1 MSNVKRLLILGIAAG
16 LAFSVVGN
24 TAAGFNLGKVLN
36 KVGVSTT
43 ESSEEPLYEGEP
55 ADGTRENG
63 MVYNAEVHGW
73 YDEKTGALL
82 SRNDAEARR
91 MPAPPGPTTAKCDL
105 IYGIVKAGRE
115 DLEVRLENNL
125 LILKTRGS
133 LWDGGTGEKGEI
145 SIILP
150 EECKK
155 GVVYKPKADH
165 YFTFDKPN
173 RDGPVTLVRHEGY
186 VIGFDTVSYTHLTLP
201 TN

>member
-16 LAFSVVGN
+16 LAFSVMGN

-63 MVYNAEVHGW
+63 IVYNAEVHGW

-186 VIGFDTVSYTHLTLP
+186 VIGFDTER
-201 TN
+201 

>member
-16 LAFSVVGN
+16 LAFSVMGN

-105 IYGIVKAGRE
+105 IYSIVKAGRE

-186 VIGFDTVSYTHLTLP
+186 VIGFDTER
-201 TN
+201 

>member
-16 LAFSVVGN
+16 LAFSVMGN

-91 MPAPPGPTTAKCDL
+91 MPAPPGPTMAKCDL

-186 VIGFDTVSYTHLTLP
+186 VIGFDTER
-201 TN
+201 

>member
-1 MSNVKRLLILGIAAG
+1 MSNVRRLLILGIAAG

-105 IYGIVKAGRE
+105 IYGIMKAGRE

-186 VIGFDTVSYTHLTLP
+186 VIGFDTER
-201 TN
+201 

>member
-1 MSNVKRLLILGIAAG
+1 MSNVRRLLILGIAAG

-173 RDGPVTLVRHEGY
+173 RDGPVTLVRNEGY
-186 VIGFDTVSYTHLTLP
+186 VIGFDTER
-201 TN
+201 

>member
-82 SRNDAEARR
+82 SRNDAGARR

-186 VIGFDTVSYTHLTLP
+186 VIGFDTER
-201 TN
+201 

>member
-1 MSNVKRLLILGIAAG
+1 
-16 LAFSVVGN
+16 
-24 TAAGFNLGKVLN
+24 
-36 KVGVSTT
+36 
-43 ESSEEPLYEGEP
+43 
-55 ADGTRENG
+55 
-63 MVYNAEVHGW
+63 
-73 YDEKTGALL
+73 
-82 SRNDAEARR
+82 

-165 YFTFDKPN
+165 YFTCLLYTSGNFIDTSLLTEI
-173 RDGPVTLVRHEGY
+173 DQDFPVRIIHANTSENKTLQISRGHIKVFYHYIMQGQYRK
-186 VIGFDTVSYTHLTLP
+186 VL
-201 TN
+201 

>member
-1 MSNVKRLLILGIAAG
+1 MSNVRKLLILGIAAG

-43 ESSEEPLYEGEP
+43 ESSEEPLYEGDP

-186 VIGFDTVSYTHLTLP
+186 VIGFDTER
-201 TN
+201 

>member
-1 MSNVKRLLILGIAAG
+1 MSNVRRLLILGIAAG

-173 RDGPVTLVRHEGY
+173 RDGPVTLIRHEGY
-186 VIGFDTVSYTHLTLP
+186 VIGFDTER
-201 TN
+201 

>member
-16 LAFSVVGN
+16 LAFSVMGN

-36 KVGVSTT
+36 KVGVSTM

-186 VIGFDTVSYTHLTLP
+186 VIGFDTER
-201 TN
+201 

>member
-24 TAAGFNLGKVLN
+24 TSAGFNLGKVLN

-186 VIGFDTVSYTHLTLP
+186 VIGFDTER
-201 TN
+201 

>member
-1 MSNVKRLLILGIAAG
+1 MSNVRRLLILGIAAG
-16 LAFSVVGN
+16 LAFSVMGN

-165 YFTFDKPN
+165 YFTFNKPN

-186 VIGFDTVSYTHLTLP
+186 VIGFDTER
-201 TN
+201 

>member
-16 LAFSVVGN
+16 LAFSVMGN

-186 VIGFDTVSYTHLTLP
+186 FIGFDTER
-201 TN
+201 

>member
-1 MSNVKRLLILGIAAG
+1 MPNVKRLLILGIAAG

-186 VIGFDTVSYTHLTLP
+186 VIGFDTER
-201 TN
+201 

>member
-16 LAFSVVGN
+16 LAFSVMGN

-186 VIGFDTVSYTHLTLP
+186 VIGFDAER
-201 TN
+201 

>member
-36 KVGVSTT
+36 KVGISTT

-186 VIGFDTVSYTHLTLP
+186 VIGFDTER
-201 TN
+201 

>member
-16 LAFSVVGN
+16 LAFSVMGN

-173 RDGPVTLVRHEGY
+173 RDGPVTLVP
-186 VIGFDTVSYTHLTLP
+186 VSYTHLTLP
-201 TN
+201 TILRV

>member
-16 LAFSVVGN
+16 VAFSVMGN

-186 VIGFDTVSYTHLTLP
+186 VIGFDTER
-201 TN
+201 

>member
-16 LAFSVVGN
+16 LACSVMGN

-63 MVYNAEVHGW
+63 MVYNVEVHGW
-73 YDEKTGALL
+73 YDEKTGTLL

-186 VIGFDTVSYTHLTLP
+186 VIGFDTER
-201 TN
+201 

>member
-16 LAFSVVGN
+16 LAFSVIGN

-150 EECKK
+150 EEFKK

-186 VIGFDTVSYTHLTLP
+186 VIGFDTER
-201 TN
+201 

>member
-1 MSNVKRLLILGIAAG
+1 MSNVRRLLILGIAAG

-125 LILKTRGS
+125 LILKTRVS

-186 VIGFDTVSYTHLTLP
+186 VIGFDTER
-201 TN
+201 

>member
-1 MSNVKRLLILGIAAG
+1 MSNLKRLLILGIAAG
-16 LAFSVVGN
+16 LAFSVMGN

-186 VIGFDTVSYTHLTLP
+186 VIGFDTER
-201 TN
+201 

>member
-1 MSNVKRLLILGIAAG
+1 MSNVRRLLILGIAAG

-43 ESSEEPLYEGEP
+43 ESSEEPVYEGEP

-186 VIGFDTVSYTHLTLP
+186 VIGFDTER
-201 TN
+201 

>member
-1 MSNVKRLLILGIAAG
+1 MPNVRRLLILGIAAG

-186 VIGFDTVSYTHLTLP
+186 VIGFDTER
-201 TN
+201 

>member
-1 MSNVKRLLILGIAAG
+1 MSNVKRLLMLGIAAG
-16 LAFSVVGN
+16 LAFSVMGN

-36 KVGVSTT
+36 KVGVSTM

-186 VIGFDTVSYTHLTLP
+186 VIGFDTER
-201 TN
+201 

>member
-1 MSNVKRLLILGIAAG
+1 MGGVNLSNVKRLLILGIAAG
-16 LAFSVVGN
+16 LAFSVIGN

-186 VIGFDTVSYTHLTLP
+186 VIGFDTER
-201 TN
+201 

>member
-1 MSNVKRLLILGIAAG
+1 MSNVRRLLILGIAAG

-91 MPAPPGPTTAKCDL
+91 MPALPGPTTAKCDL

-186 VIGFDTVSYTHLTLP
+186 VIGFDTER
-201 TN
+201 

>member
-16 LAFSVVGN
+16 LAFSVMGN

-173 RDGPVTLVRHEGY
+173 RDGTVTLVRHEGY
-186 VIGFDTVSYTHLTLP
+186 VIGFDTER
-201 TN
+201 

>member
-16 LAFSVVGN
+16 LAFSVIGN

-145 SIILP
+145 SIVLP

-186 VIGFDTVSYTHLTLP
+186 VIGFDTER
-201 TN
+201 

>member
-145 SIILP
+145 RIILP

-186 VIGFDTVSYTHLTLP
+186 VIGFDTER
-201 TN
+201 

>member
-133 LWDGGTGEKGEI
+133 LWDGGTGEKVEI

-186 VIGFDTVSYTHLTLP
+186 VIGFDTER
-201 TN
+201 

>member
-16 LAFSVVGN
+16 LAFSVMGN

-73 YDEKTGALL
+73 YDEKTGALH

-115 DLEVRLENNL
+115 DLEARLENNL
-125 LILKTRGS
+125 LIHKTRGS

-186 VIGFDTVSYTHLTLP
+186 VIGFDTER
-201 TN
+201 

>member
-16 LAFSVVGN
+16 LAFSVMGN

-173 RDGPVTLVRHEGY
+173 KDGSVTLVRHEGY
-186 VIGFDTVSYTHLTLP
+186 VIGFDTER
-201 TN
+201 

>member
-1 MSNVKRLLILGIAAG
+1 MSNVRRLLILGIAAG

-133 LWDGGTGEKGEI
+133 LWDGGTGEKGEM

-186 VIGFDTVSYTHLTLP
+186 VIGFDTER
-201 TN
+201 

>member
-1 MSNVKRLLILGIAAG
+1 MSNVKRLLILGIVAG

-186 VIGFDTVSYTHLTLP
+186 VIGFDTER
-201 TN
+201 

>member
-1 MSNVKRLLILGIAAG
+1 MSNVKRLLILEIAAG
-16 LAFSVVGN
+16 LAFSVMGN

-43 ESSEEPLYEGEP
+43 ESSEKPLYEGEP

-186 VIGFDTVSYTHLTLP
+186 VIGFDTER
-201 TN
+201 

>member
-16 LAFSVVGN
+16 LAFSVMGN

-63 MVYNAEVHGW
+63 MFYNAEVHGW

-105 IYGIVKAGRE
+105 ISGIVKAGRE

-186 VIGFDTVSYTHLTLP
+186 VIGFDTER
-201 TN
+201 

>member
-16 LAFSVVGN
+16 LAFSVMGN

-105 IYGIVKAGRE
+105 IYGIVKAGRD

-186 VIGFDTVSYTHLTLP
+186 VIGFDTER
-201 TN
+201 

>member
-145 SIILP
+145 SIILL

-186 VIGFDTVSYTHLTLP
+186 VIGFDTER
-201 TN
+201 

>member
-16 LAFSVVGN
+16 LAFSVMGN

-91 MPAPPGPTTAKCDL
+91 MPTPPGPTTAKCDL

-186 VIGFDTVSYTHLTLP
+186 VIGFDTER
-201 TN
+201 